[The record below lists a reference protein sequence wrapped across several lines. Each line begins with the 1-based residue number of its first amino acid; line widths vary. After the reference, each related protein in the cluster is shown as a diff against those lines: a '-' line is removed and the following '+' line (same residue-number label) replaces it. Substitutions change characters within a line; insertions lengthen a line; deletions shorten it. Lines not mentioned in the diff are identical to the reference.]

1 MVAPKDAG
9 CSVHVLQEARS
20 DAELKGLDAGSL
32 ITEHIQVNKAPEMQA
47 QDLAEL
53 AVRSTHT

>member
-1 MVAPKDAG
+1 M
-9 CSVHVLQEARS
+9 HVLQEARS
-20 DAELKGLDAGSL
+20 DAELKGLDVGCL

-53 AVRSTHT
+53 AVGSTRT